1 MHLRKARF
9 VRSALVAATVVV
21 LGATACTAPPADEP
35 VRSPSPQEPPLE
47 VREPESHTLV
57 LDSSD
62 PAELA
67 LTASQ
72 VLFERSE
79 LVVVAAAGDE
89 EALPTAS
96 AAAAALHA
104 PALLAGGGIS
114 DEALSS
120 ELERLGVATAVV
132 VEPTTGLDDVEHV
145 EPSASPEEAPG
156 PAGSAAVRAGVDVV
170 RLDVG
175 LATDEGELA
184 EDDLEA
190 LRETLPTT
198 GEPVL
203 LSEVLALTDPQPGQE
218 AAIATV
224 RAAGAVTFEVPGGDP
239 AAVPEA
245 IAMIDDAQALT
256 VVGVGPT
263 FGDPEIFA
271 WKVLTAEHGVLLPTG
286 TQHLFP
292 ARYVTTSADRS
303 DDPATVVA
311 RATEDAAEYAVE
323 GEPVVPTVVVRASTP
338 SGSAGADGDY
348 VTEEAIEEIE
358 PIVRAARDA
367 GQYVL
372 LDVAAGPGPVV
383 EEVRDLEPLLTIPG
397 VGVALRPEQRR
408 GDGVDT
414 RSYLME
420 AAEIAEVVAYLAEVT
435 TREGLPPTLLVVH
448 QTRPDSVPD
457 RTALRALPQVEIVIT
472 ADRTGGATTGEW
484 VWNQLTEELPPDV
497 RLGWSG
503 PQRVHAGAARLVPT
517 EPAVPVLVA
526 AS

>member
-1 MHLRKARF
+1 MHSRKARF
-9 VRSALVAATVVV
+9 VRSVLVAAAVVV
-21 LGATACTAPPADEP
+21 LGATGCTAPPADEP
-35 VRSPSPQEPPLE
+35 VRSASPQEPPLE

-57 LDSSD
+57 LDSSE

-79 LVVVAAAGDE
+79 LVVLAAADDE
-89 EALPTAS
+89 QALPTAS

-114 DEALSS
+114 DDALAS
-120 ELERLGVATAVV
+120 ELDRLGVATAVV
-132 VEPTTGLDDVEHV
+132 VEPATGLDDVERV
-145 EPSASPEEAPG
+145 EPSPPPGADPG
-156 PAGSAAVRAGVDVV
+156 PAGRAALHAEVDVV
-170 RLDVG
+170 RLDPGVV
-175 LATDEGELA
+175 TDDGELA
-184 EDDLEA
+184 DDDLET
-190 LRETLPTT
+190 LRGKLPAT

-203 LSEVLALTDPQPGQE
+203 LKEVLALTDPQPGQE

-239 AAVPEA
+239 AALPEA
-245 IAMIDDAQALT
+245 ITMIDDAQALT

-263 FGDPEIFA
+263 FGDPETFA
-271 WKVLTAEHGVLLPTG
+271 WKVLTAEHGALLPTG

-292 ARYVTTSADRS
+292 ARYVTTSAGRS
-303 DDPATVVA
+303 DDPEAVVA
-311 RATEDAAEYAVE
+311 RATEDAAEYAVD

-338 SGSAGADGDY
+338 SRSAGADGDH
-348 VTEEAIEEIE
+348 VTEAATEDLE
-358 PIVRAARDA
+358 PFVRAAREA
-367 GQYVL
+367 GHYVL
-372 LDVAAGPGPVV
+372 LDVAAGPRPVV
-383 EEVRDLEPLLTIPG
+383 EEVRDLEPLLATPG
-397 VGVALRPEQRR
+397 VGVALRPEERR

-414 RSYLME
+414 RSSRME
-420 AAEIAEVVAYLAEVT
+420 AAEVAEVVEYLAEVT
-435 TREGLPPTLLVVH
+435 TREGLPPALLVVH
-448 QTRPDSVPD
+448 QTRPDSVPGRD
-457 RTALRALPQVEIVIT
+457 TLRPVPQVEIVLA

-484 VWNQLTEELPPDV
+484 VWNQVTEEVPPGV

-503 PQRVHAGAARLVPT
+503 PRRVHDGAAQLVPS